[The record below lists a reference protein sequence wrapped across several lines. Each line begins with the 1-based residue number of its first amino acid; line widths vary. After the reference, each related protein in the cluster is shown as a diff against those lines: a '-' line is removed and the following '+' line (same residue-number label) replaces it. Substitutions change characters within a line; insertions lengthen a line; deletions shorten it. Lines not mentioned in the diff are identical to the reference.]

1 MLNCCK
7 SVVKHMLDRTVLF
20 VIYTLISRIIFE
32 TPNFSYI
39 LHFEMIL
46 SLIIIN
52 GIANFTYN
60 TFVIIPND

>member
-1 MLNCCK
+1 
-7 SVVKHMLDRTVLF
+7 MLDRTVLF

-32 TPNFSYI
+32 TPNVSYI
-39 LHFEMIL
+39 LHFEMNL